1 MNRLS
6 TKKIDNL
13 KPRNIAYRVN
23 DGMVYISI
31 LVLVELSHG
40 YSDISHISKVKER

>member
-23 DGMVYISI
+23 DGDGLYLNIGAS
-31 LVLVELSHG
+31 G
-40 YSDISHISKVKER
+40 VKSWVFRYKSYLKGV